1 VAFSRKGV
9 VLPGSDVV
17 VAGGVERS
25 ALSVAVTLGVP
36 AERLLAL
43 QVRFGLD
50 GVQVKPIDVSPL

>member
-1 VAFSRKGV
+1 M
-9 VLPGSDVV
+9 LPGSDVV